1 MVISMLPGDWHVL
14 PTPFEAQ
21 IFGCGMGAAAA
32 VGTATA
38 AAAVSA
44 ESPAMKVSAIR
55 IVVSICA
62 GPLLDQ
68 SDYTLE
74 ATH

>member
-1 MVISMLPGDWHVL
+1 MLPGDWHVL
-14 PTPFEAQ
+14 PTPLEAQ

-38 AAAVSA
+38 PAAVSA
-44 ESPAMKVSAIR
+44 ERPAMKVSAIR
-55 IVVSICA
+55 IVVLHLRRSTSWTH
-62 GPLLDQ
+62 